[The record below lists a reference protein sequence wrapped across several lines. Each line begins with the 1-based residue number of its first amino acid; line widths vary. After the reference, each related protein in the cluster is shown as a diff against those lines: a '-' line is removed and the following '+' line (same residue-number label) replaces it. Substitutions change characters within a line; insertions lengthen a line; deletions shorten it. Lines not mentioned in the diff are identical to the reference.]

1 MIGDS
6 SGNKIYNNTVMNA
19 ESGLTIKKATTN
31 NTVYDNK
38 IIDVKSKGTDS
49 SSTTKTITDQ

>member
-1 MIGDS
+1 MQKAVLLS
-6 SGNKIYNNTVMNA
+6 
-19 ESGLTIKKATTN
+19 KKLPTN

-49 SSTTKTITDQ
+49 GTVQTKTITDQL